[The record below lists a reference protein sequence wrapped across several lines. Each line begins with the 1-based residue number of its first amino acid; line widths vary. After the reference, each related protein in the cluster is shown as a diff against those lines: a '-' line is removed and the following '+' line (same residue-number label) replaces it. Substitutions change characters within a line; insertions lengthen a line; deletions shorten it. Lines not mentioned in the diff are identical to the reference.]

1 VSLQEKYKKL
11 SSTEQ
16 IVLQIISIGY
26 KGVSFKK
33 ISQFYLDFS
42 TEKKINHELPSEE
55 LKTILQ
61 KLEDSSFLE
70 TDIRSNYVCNPSI
83 SEFIFRDTFGNN
95 HFLILS
101 SLIKYDILHRKDIQE
116 EDFLT
121 YGKIQIFRG
130 SEDLFSP
137 FQKNSYLTESK
148 KYFLGHILQDIIRDF
163 DPDFIDSVK
172 IHPDIKQKI
181 YKSLLLSIFNGEL
194 PETKKLEYIHSKKI
208 EFNETTS
215 ILYECLF
222 LLLRIDKKLSIELPN
237 FSTDLLQFHTSLWEP
252 HFTHVSKTIEST
264 TIEPS
269 ISLKD
274 LMKKKLKEII

>member
-1 VSLQEKYKKL
+1 MCVCK
-11 SSTEQ
+11 SSPELESDDGSGHA
-16 IVLQIISIGY
+16 IFVLC
-26 KGVSFKK
+26 SF
-33 ISQFYLDFS
+33 SRA
-42 TEKKINHELPSEE
+42 EKKSRSGFANKGAKLNEKKRNHELSSQE

-61 KLEDSSFLE
+61 KLEESSFLE
-70 TDIRSNYVCNPSI
+70 TDLRSNYVCNPNI
-83 SEFIFRDTFGNN
+83 SEFIFRETFGNN

-148 KYFLGHILQDIIRDF
+148 KYFLEQILQDIIRDF

-172 IHPDIKQKI
+172 IHPDVKQKI

-194 PETKKLEYIHSKKI
+194 PEANKLEYIHSKKI
-208 EFNETTS
+208 EFKEKPK
-215 ILYECLF
+215 YELF
-222 LLLRIDKKLSIELPN
+222 CKN
-237 FSTDLLQFHTSLWEP
+237 FSSELQ
-252 HFTHVSKTIEST
+252 K
-264 TIEPS
+264 
-269 ISLKD
+269 
-274 LMKKKLKEII
+274 